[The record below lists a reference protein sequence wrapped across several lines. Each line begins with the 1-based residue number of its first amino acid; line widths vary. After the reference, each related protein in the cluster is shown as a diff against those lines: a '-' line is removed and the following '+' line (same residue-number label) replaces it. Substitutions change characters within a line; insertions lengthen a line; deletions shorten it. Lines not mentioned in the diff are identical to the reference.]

1 MLSDCTLCLLKRQTF
16 VVRKLFFFVVI
27 FWPTGGDCHAELSL
41 VGGGGRWEVGG
52 GRVSYGRSVTHLGS
66 LASLSLSP
74 SFARESSRPQLSLG
88 SSQALG
94 LYEHKLTNTTSGCWF
109 FLKIH
114 SACLFKLS
122 HLWGSVWA
130 KFCLSA
136 QACLLL
142 NLVCPLPA
150 DWEHEQEEQFIGCA
164 GRSGGW
170 LSYKGFSPSSPN
182 YSSQTINY
190 QTIRLQFQFLQ
201 GGKNIEIGFAD
212 INSES
217 TTEFS
222 WCFAKKYNHH
232 TIR

>member
-109 FLKIH
+109 FFEISPGLPCNI
-114 SACLFKLS
+114 FKLS
-122 HLWGSVWA
+122 HLRGSVWA

-142 NLVCPLPA
+142 NLFCPLSVERVSKRSSLLDAQEGLGA
-150 DWEHEQEEQFIGCA
+150 DYHT
-164 GRSGGW
+164 
-170 LSYKGFSPSSPN
+170 KDSPPLL
-182 YSSQTINY
+182 QTIPPRRSIIKQSDFN
-190 QTIRLQFQFLQ
+190 
-201 GGKNIEIGFAD
+201 
-212 INSES
+212 
-217 TTEFS
+217 FS
-222 WCFAKKYNHH
+222 FCRGEKP
-232 TIR
+232 

>member
-1 MLSDCTLCLLKRQTF
+1 MAHRLRLPCRAFPC
-16 VVRKLFFFVVI
+16 
-27 FWPTGGDCHAELSL
+27 
-41 VGGGGRWEVGG
+41 GRGWEVGG
-52 GRVSYGRSVTHLGS
+52 GRGPRELREIRDSPWLTRITLPFALFCPRVIATTALTWIVSSTRTMNTS
-66 LASLSLSP
+66 LQTPPRGVDFFFEISP
-74 SFARESSRPQLSLG
+74 
-88 SSQALG
+88 ALPC
-94 LYEHKLTNTTSGCWF
+94 N
-109 FLKIH
+109 I
-114 SACLFKLS
+114 FKLS
-122 HLWGSVWA
+122 HLRGSVWA

-201 GGKNIEIGFAD
+201 GGKILEYWNWFCRHQFRI
-212 INSES
+212 
-217 TTEFS
+217 
-222 WCFAKKYNHH
+222 YNW
-232 TIR
+232 I

>member
-41 VGGGGRWEVGG
+41 VGGGGRWEGGG

-94 LYEHKLTNTTSGCWF
+94 LYEHKLTKTTSGCWF
-109 FLKIH
+109 FFEISPGLPCNI
-114 SACLFKLS
+114 FKHS
-122 HLWGSVWA
+122 HLRGSVWA

-142 NLVCPLPA
+142 NLFCPLPV
-150 DWEHEQEEQFIGCA
+150 DWEGEQEEQFIGCA

-201 GGKNIEIGFAD
+201 GGKTLEYWNWFCRHQFRI
-212 INSES
+212 
-217 TTEFS
+217 
-222 WCFAKKYNHH
+222 YNW
-232 TIR
+232 I